1 MGLFGEKW
9 ELSTENIEVATKAK
23 PFLRKTKFILEK
35 NRKIKI
41 LGGFVKNGMACMARK
56 KLLFLLVGMAYWY
69 YYYLWYIFFLFVGQG
84 GRKEIIKQFFKL

>member
-1 MGLFGEKW
+1 M
-9 ELSTENIEVATKAK
+9 STENVGEAKKAK

-56 KLLFLLVGMAYWY
+56 KLLFLLVGMAIGIIIIYGIYFFICWPKGEKRKR
-69 YYYLWYIFFLFVGQG
+69 YIII
-84 GRKEIIKQFFKL
+84 RKRNHKAIF

>member
-1 MGLFGEKW
+1 M
-9 ELSTENIEVATKAK
+9 STENFGEATKAK

-56 KLLFLLVGMAYWY
+56 KLLFLLVGMAIGIIIIYGIY
-69 YYYLWYIFFLFVGQG
+69 FFYLLAKR
-84 GRKEIIKQFFKL
+84 GRKEKGIYYKKRNHKAIF